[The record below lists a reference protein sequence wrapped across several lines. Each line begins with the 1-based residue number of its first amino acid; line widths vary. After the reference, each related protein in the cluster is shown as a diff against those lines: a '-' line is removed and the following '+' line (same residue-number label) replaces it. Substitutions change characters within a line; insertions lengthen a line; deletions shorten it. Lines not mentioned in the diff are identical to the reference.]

1 MAVIVGRVHAWPTPQ
16 VPQLPGSPAPAPVRV
31 HDSSSGE
38 LVEAAPGPQARL
50 YACGITPYDATHI
63 GHANTYVA
71 FDLLVRAWRDAG
83 KDVIYASNVTDVDDP
98 LLERAEATGMDWR
111 ELAAAQTALFGED
124 MTALGVIP
132 PGTWTGAVESIP
144 DVARAVAA
152 MIESGAAYRVP
163 LEPGAGGSTPDLGDV
178 YADLT
183 ADPGFGSVA
192 HLDREQALATFAERG
207 GDPDREGKKDP
218 LDPLMWRRE
227 RPGEPAW
234 DGGPLGSG
242 RPGWHI
248 ECAVIARD
256 GLGLSAGER
265 FDVQGGGTDLLFPH
279 HEMSTSHLRVLCS
292 GPHGGAAPD
301 GSAPGGGSAPE
312 GGERAGART
321 HVHAGLV
328 AYQGEKMSKSLGN
341 LVLVSR
347 LRDAGHDPMAI
358 RLALLAHHYRTE
370 WEWDETSL
378 PAGEARLV
386 RWRDAVSGNGGPSA
400 DETLAAV
407 RAALANDL
415 DAPAALAAVD
425 AWADL
430 ALEPSRDTSADE
442 EGAPGVLARTVN
454 ALLGVRL

>member
-1 MAVIVGRVHAWPTPQ
+1 M
-16 VPQLPGSPAPAPVRV
+16 RV
-31 HDSSSGE
+31 HDSSTGE

-83 KDVIYASNVTDVDDP
+83 KDVVYTSNVTDVDDP
-98 LLERAEATGMDWR
+98 LLERAEATGVDWC
-111 ELAAAQTALFGED
+111 ELATSQTALFRED

-132 PGTWTGAVESIP
+132 PRTWTGAVESVP
-144 DVARAVAA
+144 DVARAVVA
-152 MIESGAAYRVP
+152 MVESGAAYRVP
-163 LEPGAGGSTPDLGDV
+163 LEPGAGGPTPELGDV

-183 ADPGFGSVA
+183 ADPLFGTVA

-207 GDPDREGKKDP
+207 GDPARPGKKDA
-218 LDPLMWRRE
+218 LDPLLWRRE

-234 DGGPLGSG
+234 DGGPLGTG

-256 GLGLSAGER
+256 GLGVATGER
-265 FDVQGGGTDLLFPH
+265 FDVQGGGSDLLFPH
-279 HEMSTSHLRVLCS
+279 HEMSTSHLRVLCP
-292 GPHGGAAPD
+292 GPDGGAAPD
-301 GSAPGGGSAPE
+301 GGASQD
-312 GGERAGART
+312 GEPAGART

-328 AYQGEKMSKSLGN
+328 GYKGEKMSKSLGN

-347 LRDAGHDPMAI
+347 LREAGHDPMAI

-370 WEWDETSL
+370 WEWDDTSL
-378 PAGEARLV
+378 PDGEARLV

-400 DETLAAV
+400 DATLAAV

-430 ALEPSRDTSADE
+430 SLDPSRDTSADE
-442 EGAPGVLARTVN
+442 EGAPGIMARMMN
-454 ALLGVRL
+454 ALLGVRI

>member
-1 MAVIVGRVHAWPTPQ
+1 
-16 VPQLPGSPAPAPVRV
+16 VRV
-31 HDSSSGE
+31 HDSSTGE

-83 KDVIYASNVTDVDDP
+83 KDVVYTSNVTDVDDP
-98 LLERAEATGMDWR
+98 LLERAEATGVDWC
-111 ELAAAQTALFGED
+111 ELATSQTALFRED

-132 PGTWTGAVESIP
+132 PRTWTGAVESVP
-144 DVARAVAA
+144 DVARAVVA
-152 MIESGAAYRVP
+152 MVESGAAYRVP
-163 LEPGAGGSTPDLGDV
+163 LEPGAGGPTPELGDV

-183 ADPGFGSVA
+183 ADPLFGTVA

-207 GDPDREGKKDP
+207 GDPARPGKKDA
-218 LDPLMWRRE
+218 LDPLLWRRE

-234 DGGPLGSG
+234 DGGPLGTG

-256 GLGLSAGER
+256 GLGVATGER
-265 FDVQGGGTDLLFPH
+265 FDVQGGGSDLLFPH
-279 HEMSTSHLRVLCS
+279 HEMSTSHLRVLCP
-292 GPHGGAAPD
+292 GPDGGAAPD
-301 GSAPGGGSAPE
+301 GGASQD
-312 GGERAGART
+312 GEPAGART

-328 AYQGEKMSKSLGN
+328 GYKGEKMSKSLGN

-347 LRDAGHDPMAI
+347 LREAGHDPMAI

-370 WEWDETSL
+370 WEWDDTSL
-378 PAGEARLV
+378 PDGEARLV

-400 DETLAAV
+400 DATLAAV

-430 ALEPSRDTSADE
+430 SLDPSRDTSADE
-442 EGAPGVLARTVN
+442 EGAPGIMARMMN
-454 ALLGVRL
+454 ALLGVRI